1 MINSDKLY
9 TGMENDNDL
18 SSVMSTKT
26 LADRDLIKMTSL
38 EVHNLIN

>member
-1 MINSDKLY
+1 MTDSNELY
-9 TGMENDNDL
+9 TGMENDDGL
-18 SSVMSTKT
+18 SNVMSTET